1 MVVNKCGQ
9 CNSTNIFH
17 DCIRSEIICENCG
30 LVLSDRIV
38 SSKPDWRAYD
48 SKEHNLKSRVGQ
60 PATRLNNHNLH
71 TVIERNG
78 RDALG
83 NHISVTRQKKYL
95 RLSRINNRTREKQK
109 RNLEGPINELKRI
122 KSHLNL
128 PNDIGETAVHY
139 YEMALTR
146 DLIKGRSV
154 PVMIGAAIYIA
165 CRKKKYVLTMKDLT
179 NVVGVSYK
187 KLGRAIRIYL
197 QHLNISNLDH
207 DYTGHVY
214 RLGASLEL
222 TMYTQSVAIEILK
235 EAQKRN
241 LTIGKAPMSLAA
253 AAIYIAAVKTGEKR
267 TQSEVAKAAQTTPV
281 TVRNRFKE
289 FKEGLQINDL
299 VIKRGAGAKS
309 VIIEDPVPWVYN
321 NISVRVKS

>member
-1 MVVNKCGQ
+1 MGVNKCGQ
-9 CNSTNIFH
+9 CYSTNIFF

-38 SSKPDWRAYD
+38 SEKPDWRAYD
-48 SKEHNLKSRVGQ
+48 SKEHKLKSRVGQ
-60 PATRLNNHNLH
+60 PATRLNNHTLH

-78 RDALG
+78 LDALG
-83 NHISVTRQKKYL
+83 NHISITRQKKYL

-128 PNDIGETAVHY
+128 PNDIGETAIYY

-165 CRKKKYVLTMKDLT
+165 CRKKKYALTMKDLISI
-179 NVVGVSYK
+179 VGVSYK

-197 QHLNISNLDH
+197 QYLNINSIDH

-222 TMYTQSVAIEILK
+222 TMYTQSVAIEVLK
-235 EAQKRN
+235 EAQKRS
-241 LTIGKAPMSLAA
+241 LTVGKAPMSIAA
-253 AAIYIAAVKTGEKR
+253 AAIYIATVKTGEKR
-267 TQSEVAKAAQTTPV
+267 TQAEVAKAAQTTPV

-289 FKEGLQINDL
+289 LKKGLGINDL

-309 VIIEDPVPWVYN
+309 VIIDDPVPWVYN
-321 NISVRVKS
+321 SLSVKIRG